1 MCYCDASSI
10 EVSSVFEIRDPSAR
24 QRVDTFCVSRPIDD
38 HFETRRREK
47 DVRTNHGNS
56 IGIISPRNLPRRRHA

>member
-10 EVSSVFEIRDPSAR
+10 EASSVFEIRDPSAR
-24 QRVDTFCVSRPIDD
+24 QRVDTFCVSRPTDD
-38 HFETRRREK
+38 HFGTRRIEK
-47 DVRTNHGNS
+47 GVRTNHGNS

>member
-1 MCYCDASSI
+1 MCYCDASSL

-24 QRVDTFCVSRPIDD
+24 QRVDTLCASRPTDH

-56 IGIISPRNLPRRRHA
+56 IGIISPRNLPRRSDA